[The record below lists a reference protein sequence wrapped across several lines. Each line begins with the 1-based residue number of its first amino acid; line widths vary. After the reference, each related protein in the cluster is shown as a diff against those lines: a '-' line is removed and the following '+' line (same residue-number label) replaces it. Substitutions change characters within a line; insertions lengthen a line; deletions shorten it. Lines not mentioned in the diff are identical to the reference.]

1 MRSKKEAIKLSG
13 NLAKDY
19 GLDKLTPS
27 QLRDLY
33 QVVNS
38 RRLQWDNL
46 FWQVPLISISGVSF
60 LFTIIFN
67 STTSHYSRLTS
78 CFLAIII
85 SSASLSTLARH
96 RLSEVHDSNLLAGI
110 ELLKFKVSIHGKDF
124 KNVRNTFNK
133 SYGRKHDFWDF
144 IVRGSNQGRA
154 YPVWI
159 AVFII
164 FILVSIS
171 IVIAEFIS
179 PDLFVNSIRYK

>member
-1 MRSKKEAIKLSG
+1 MRKKNDDVHLSG

-19 GLDKLTPS
+19 GLDELTPS
-27 QLRDLY
+27 QLQDLY
-33 QVVNS
+33 QIVNS

-67 STTSHYSRLTS
+67 PATSHFSRLIS
-78 CFLAIII
+78 CFLAIVV

-96 RLSEVHDSNLLAGI
+96 RLSEVHDANLLAGI
-110 ELLKFKVSIHGKDF
+110 ELLKFKVSIHGKEF
-124 KNVRNTFNK
+124 KEVRLKFNK
-133 SYGRKHDFWDF
+133 LYGRNGDLWDF

-164 FILVSIS
+164 FILVAIL
-171 IVIAEFIS
+171 IAIADFIS
-179 PDLFVNSIRYK
+179 PNLFINSIR

>member
-1 MRSKKEAIKLSG
+1 MRKKNDDVHLSG
-13 NLAKDY
+13 NLVKDY
-19 GLDKLTPS
+19 GLEKLTTS
-27 QLRDLY
+27 QLQDLY

-46 FWQVPLISISGVSF
+46 FWQVPLISITGVSF

-67 STTSHYSRLTS
+67 STTSHYSRLIS
-78 CFLAIII
+78 CFLAIVI

-110 ELLKFKVSIHGKDF
+110 EILKFKVSIHGKDF
-124 KNVRNTFNK
+124 KNVRNKFNK
-133 SYGRKHDFWDF
+133 SYGRKDDFWDF

-164 FILVSIS
+164 FILVAIL
-171 IVIAEFIS
+171 IAIADFIS
-179 PDLFVNSIRYK
+179 PDLFINSIR

>member
-1 MRSKKEAIKLSG
+1 MRKKNDDVHLSG

-19 GLDKLTPS
+19 GLDKLTTS
-27 QLRDLY
+27 QLQDLY
-33 QVVNS
+33 KVINS

-67 STTSHYSRLTS
+67 PATSHFSRLIS

-110 ELLKFKVSIHGKDF
+110 ELLRFKVSIHGKDF
-124 KNVRNTFNK
+124 KNVRKKFNK
-133 SYGRKHDFWDF
+133 SYGTKYDFWDF
-144 IVRGSNQGRA
+144 IVRRSNQGRA

-164 FILVSIS
+164 FILVAIL
-171 IVIAEFIS
+171 IAIADFIS
-179 PDLFVNSIRYK
+179 PDLFINSIR